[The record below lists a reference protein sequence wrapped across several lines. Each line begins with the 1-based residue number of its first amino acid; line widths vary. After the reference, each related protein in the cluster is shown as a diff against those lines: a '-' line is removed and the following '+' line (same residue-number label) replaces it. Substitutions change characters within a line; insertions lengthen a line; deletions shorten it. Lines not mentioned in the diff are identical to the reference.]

1 MFGLDPVSIPAVV
14 AILLKGLFQA
24 LELACLAYGQT
35 FLAADEG
42 ADNGFSDRVLALH
55 PSLI

>member
-1 MFGLDPVSIPAVV
+1 LDPVSIPAVV
-14 AILLKGLFQA
+14 AIPLKGLFQA
-24 LELACLAYGQT
+24 LELDCLAYGQT